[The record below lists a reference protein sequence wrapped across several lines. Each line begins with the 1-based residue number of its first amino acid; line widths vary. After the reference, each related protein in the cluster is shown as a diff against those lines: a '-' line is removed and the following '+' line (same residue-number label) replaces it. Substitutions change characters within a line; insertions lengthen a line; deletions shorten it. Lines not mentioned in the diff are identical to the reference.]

1 MKQKCDKCDKPAVV
15 HTTDIIGGQKIEKHL
30 CEHCSKDE
38 GYTIK
43 QHASLQDLLAAFISA
58 HGDAGALADTSCPD
72 CGMTYLDFRN
82 EGRLGCPNDYEV
94 FREALDP
101 LLERV
106 HGSLE
111 HTGKFPTKVGESE
124 RRQRD
129 MMDLRRRLRD
139 AVEREKYEEAAKLRD
154 LIKQKEG
161 PDGVA

>member
-1 MKQKCDKCDKPAVV
+1 MLCERCKKNVATV
-15 HTTDIIGGQKIEKHL
+15 HLTEINKGEKIERHL
-30 CEHCSKDE
+30 CEQCSKDE

-43 QHASLQDLLAAFISA
+43 SHVSLQDLLTAFISA
-58 HGDAGALADTSCPD
+58 HGDAGALAEKSCSD
-72 CGMTYLDFRN
+72 CGLTYLDFRN

-101 LLERV
+101 LLERI

-129 MMDLRRRLRD
+129 LMDLRRRLRQ
-139 AVEREKYEEAAKLRD
+139 AVEREDYEQAAKLRD
-154 LIKQKEG
+154 LLKEKEG
-161 PDGVA
+161 PDGAA